1 VAVNKIGALQ
11 IGRRSM
17 IVCAAL
23 IVPPSSDV
31 YTPYE
36 LAGKTVAIDHG
47 NGTAYAA
54 MQMLEGAMPRH
65 AITTVAADLNP
76 AVRFAQLGRGEFAA
90 TVVQEPYITVA
101 EKAGFRIVSTTFFH
115 GTWVAAPHSI
125 TPETYAAFLRALKQ
139 AVSRIN
145 ANKRHYVSYFLQ
157 DHPDRPEVQ
166 SLEPEDF
173 NLDRVRLMEP
183 APIPE
188 EQARWAWEWM
198 SSWGILHGDFDVT
211 SQIDQD
217 FQRQAHELA
226 CVRG

>member
-1 VAVNKIGALQ
+1 
-11 IGRRSM
+11 M

-23 IVPPSSDV
+23 IVPPDSDV

-36 LAGKTVAIDHG
+36 LAHRTVAIDHG

-54 MQMLEGAMPRH
+54 LQMLEGAMPRE

-76 AVRFAQLGRGEFAA
+76 AVRFAQLLRGEFAA

-101 EKAGFRIVSTTFFH
+101 EKAGCRIVATTFFH
-115 GTWVAAPHSI
+115 GTWVMAPDRI
-125 TPETYAAFLRALKQ
+125 TPATYAAFLRALKQ
-139 AVSRIN
+139 AVRRIN
-145 ANKRHYVSYFLQ
+145 ADKRRYVSYFLG

-166 SLEPEDF
+166 ALRPADF

-188 EQARWAWEWM
+188 DHARWEWEWM
-198 SSWGILHGDFDVT
+198 SSWGILHGDFDVK

-217 FQRQAHELA
+217 FQSEAHALA
-226 CVRG
+226 AI

>member
-1 VAVNKIGALQ
+1 
-11 IGRRSM
+11 M

-54 MQMLEGAMPRH
+54 LQMLEGAMPRH

-76 AVRFAQLGRGEFAA
+76 AVRFAQLRRGEFAA

-101 EKAGFRIVSTTFFH
+101 EKAGFRIISTTFFH
-115 GTWVAAPHSI
+115 GTWVAAPDSI
-125 TPETYAAFLRALKQ
+125 TPETYAAFLRALKR
-139 AVSRIN
+139 AVYRIN

-157 DHPDRPEVQ
+157 DHPDKPEVQ
-166 SLEPEDF
+166 SLRPEDF
-173 NLDRVRLMEP
+173 NLDRVRLMDP

-198 SSWGILHGDFDVT
+198 SSWGILHGDFDVK
-211 SQIDQD
+211 SQIDQA
-217 FQRQAHELA
+217 FQREAHELA
-226 CVRG
+226 TR

>member
-1 VAVNKIGALQ
+1 VADNRIGALQ

-23 IVPPSSDV
+23 IVPPNSDV

-54 MQMLEGAMPRH
+54 LQMLEGAMPRH

-76 AVRFAQLGRGEFAA
+76 AVRFAQLLRGEFEA

-101 EKAGFRIVSTTFFH
+101 EKAGCRIISTTFFH
-115 GTWVAAPHSI
+115 GTWVAAPDSI
-125 TPETYAAFLRALKQ
+125 TPETYAAFLRALQ
-139 AVSRIN
+139 RAVYRIN

-157 DHPDRPEVQ
+157 DHPDKPEVQ
-166 SLEPEDF
+166 SLRPEDF
-173 NLDRVRLMEP
+173 NLDRVRLMDP

-198 SSWGILHGDFDVT
+198 SSWGILHGDFDVK
-211 SQIDQD
+211 SQINQA
-217 FQRQAHELA
+217 FQREAHEMA
-226 CVRG
+226 AT

>member
-1 VAVNKIGALQ
+1 
-11 IGRRSM
+11 M

-54 MQMLEGAMPRH
+54 LQMLEGAMPRH

-76 AVRFAQLGRGEFAA
+76 AVRFAQLLRGEFAA

-101 EKAGFRIVSTTFFH
+101 EKAGCRIIATTFFH
-115 GTWVAAPHSI
+115 GTWVAAPDSI
-125 TPETYAAFLRALKQ
+125 TPETYAAFLRALKR
-139 AVSRIN
+139 AVYRIN

-157 DHPDRPEVQ
+157 DHPDKPEVQ
-166 SLEPEDF
+166 SLRPEDF
-173 NLDRVRLMEP
+173 NLDRVRLMDP

-188 EQARWAWEWM
+188 EHARWAWEWM
-198 SSWGILHGDFDVT
+198 SSWGILHGDFDVK
-211 SQIDQD
+211 SQIDQA

-226 CVRG
+226 CARG

>member
-1 VAVNKIGALQ
+1 
-11 IGRRSM
+11 M

-23 IVPPSSDV
+23 IVPPRSEV

-36 LAGKTVAIDHG
+36 LAGQTVAIDHG

-54 MQMLEGAMPRH
+54 LQMLEGAMPRS

-76 AVRFAQLGRGEFAA
+76 AVRFAQLLGGEFAA

-101 EKAGFRIVSTTFFH
+101 EKAGCRIISTTFFH
-115 GTWVAAPHSI
+115 GTWVMAPESI
-125 TPETYAAFLRALKQ
+125 APETYAAFLRALKK
-139 AVSRIN
+139 AVRRIN
-145 ANKRHYVSYFLQ
+145 ADKPRYVSYFLQ

-166 SLEPEDF
+166 SLRPEDF

-198 SSWGILHGDFDVT
+198 SSWGILHGDFDVK
-211 SQIDQD
+211 SQIDQA

-226 CVRG
+226 AV

>member
-1 VAVNKIGALQ
+1 
-11 IGRRSM
+11 M

-23 IVPPSSDV
+23 IVSPDSDV

-36 LAGKTVAIDHG
+36 LAGRTVAIDHG

-65 AITTVAADLNP
+65 AVNTVAADLNP
-76 AVRFAQLGRGEFAA
+76 AVRFDQLLRGEFEA

-101 EKAGFRIVSTTFFH
+101 EKAGCRIVMTTFFH
-115 GTWVAAPHSI
+115 GTWVMAPESV
-125 TPETYAAFLRALKQ
+125 TPETYAAFLRALKKS
-139 AVSRIN
+139 VRRIN
-145 ANKRHYVSYFLQ
+145 ADKRRYVSYFLG

-166 SLEPEDF
+166 ALRPEDF

-183 APIPE
+183 TPIPE

-198 SSWGILHGDFDVT
+198 SSWGILHGDFDVK

-217 FQRQAHELA
+217 FQREAHALA
-226 CVRG
+226 TV

>member
-1 VAVNKIGALQ
+1 VADNRIGALQ

-23 IVPPSSDV
+23 IVSPDSDV

-36 LAGKTVAIDHG
+36 LAHKTVAIDHG

-54 MQMLEGAMPRH
+54 LQMLEGAMPRH
-65 AITTVAADLNP
+65 AINTVAADLNP
-76 AVRFAQLGRGEFAA
+76 AMRFAQLLRGEVEA

-101 EKAGFRIVSTTFFH
+101 EKAGCRIISTTFFH
-115 GTWVAAPHSI
+115 GTWVMSPESI

-139 AVSRIN
+139 SVRRIN
-145 ANKRHYVSYFLQ
+145 ADKRRYVSYFLQ
-157 DHPDRPEVQ
+157 DHPDKPEVQ
-166 SLEPEDF
+166 SLRPEDF

-183 APIPE
+183 TPIPE

-198 SSWGILHGDFDVT
+198 SSWGILHGDFDVK
-211 SQIDQD
+211 SQINQA
-217 FQRQAHELA
+217 FQREAHELA
-226 CVRG
+226 AS